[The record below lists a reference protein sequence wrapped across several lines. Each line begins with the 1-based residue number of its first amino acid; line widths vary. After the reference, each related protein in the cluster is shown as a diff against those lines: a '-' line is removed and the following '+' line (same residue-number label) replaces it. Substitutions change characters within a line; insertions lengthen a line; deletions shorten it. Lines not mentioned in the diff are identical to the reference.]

1 MISDIQSIGIDA
13 TLNRVTETY
22 DNLTGSSERTYDENE
37 TIKVIFVTKEFKA
50 YTESK
55 DNVKKN
61 DKLTIYGDV
70 YLIERTIPHA
80 IGSGIIWI
88 ECFLEKNS

>member
-1 MISDIQSIGIDA
+1 MMSDIQSIGIDA
-13 TLNRVTETY
+13 TLSRCTETF
-22 DNLTGSSERTYDENE
+22 DNLTGSSERTYGENE
-37 TIKVIFVTKEFKA
+37 AIKVIFVPEKFKA
-50 YTESK
+50 YTEQK

-70 YLIERTIPHA
+70 YLIEEIIPHT
-80 IGSGIIWI
+80 ISSEIIWI